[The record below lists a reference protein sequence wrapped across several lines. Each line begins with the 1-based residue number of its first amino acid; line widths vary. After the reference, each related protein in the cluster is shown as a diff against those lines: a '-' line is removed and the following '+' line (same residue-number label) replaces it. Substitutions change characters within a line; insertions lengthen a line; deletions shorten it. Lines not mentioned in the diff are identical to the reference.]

1 MCDTRLSTEE
11 PYCGPVTTV
20 FAAICCLI
28 GVPWPTLC
36 CILNPVDLRPKAV
49 IDVQGAVDRQQAFGQ
64 LSQTVDAGETE
75 GVAITSAMPSE
86 LKYFDT
92 NGDGII
98 DASEAGAID
107 ADLNG
112 GLDGAELST
121 AVLAVGE
128 LQMLSKKQL
137 QKRAKS
143 QGIDPALVTRA
154 MTSAQPERMLI
165 KLLVPRT
172 RARSALST
180 PGYID
185 TPPPVLR
192 PRRILLRPRRICC
205 ITAISERRTPCATLC
220 DPEPRATAER
230 LRSAFSA

>member
-1 MCDTRLSTEE
+1 MKCCGGDKMCDTRLSTEE

-49 IDVQGAVDRQQAFGQ
+49 IDVQGAVDRQQALGQ

-165 KLLVPRT
+165 KLLVAADPSSISFEHTGLHRYSS
-172 RARSALST
+172 ARPPPAA
-180 PGYID
+180 D
-185 TPPPVLR
+185 TPPPAADMLHYR
-192 PRRILLRPRRICC
+192 
-205 ITAISERRTPCATLC
+205 
-220 DPEPRATAER
+220 DK
-230 LRSAFSA
+230 